1 VGDKAWKAFE
11 RRIAKSL
18 GTVRTP
24 LSGKHSRITAGDT
37 LHTHMLVECKCTALS
52 TTCKLFRKTRT
63 LARAEDKIP
72 VLALH
77 QKRFPGAVAVV
88 DWDFFLKLMHAY
100 EIHQNYLEDQV
111 YDDPYL

>member
-1 VGDKAWKAFE
+1 MPDKAWKAFE

-24 LSGKHSRITAGDT
+24 LSGRHSRITAGDT

-63 LARAEDKIP
+63 LARVEDKIP

-77 QKRFPGAVAVV
+77 QKRFPGAVAVI
-88 DWDFFLKLMHAY
+88 DWDFFLEL
-100 EIHQNYLEDQV
+100 
-111 YDDPYL
+111 YDAKVRQEEFPTA